1 MATDMSAEVQEPP
14 AKKCGAGA
22 PAWVLTFADLMS
34 LLLAF
39 FVLLFSFSE
48 IDNQKYKQIAG
59 SMRDAFGVQREVKVK
74 EPPKGINIV
83 AREFSPGR
91 TQSTPLN
98 EVRQSTTNDAQ
109 RYPVMQERP
118 PERDAAV
125 EQEGERIRKAMAVEI
140 EQGSIDVDVQH
151 RKIVIRI
158 REKGSFPSGSA
169 DLLEPFRPVIQRM
182 SDAIRVT
189 QGTIAVA
196 GYTDNIPIATVRFRS
211 NWDLSAS
218 RAVTVLH
225 ELLDASGLPPE
236 RFQVQGYAD
245 TRPLAPND
253 TVEGRARN
261 RRVEVTLLFNDGRGG
276 GVDAVEE
283 PPPPL

>member
-1 MATDMSAEVQEPP
+1 MANDASSEAQDLP
-14 AKKCGAGA
+14 AKKCAAGA

-48 IDNQKYKQIAG
+48 IDNLKYKQIAG

-91 TQSTPLN
+91 TRTTPLN
-98 EVRQSTTNDAQ
+98 EVRQSTTNEAL
-109 RYPVMQERP
+109 RYPVLEKRP

-125 EQEGERIRKAMAVEI
+125 AQEGERIRKAMAVEI

-169 DLLEPFRPVIQRM
+169 ELLEPFRPVIQRM
-182 SDAIRVT
+182 SEALRET
-189 QGTIAVA
+189 KGEIAVA
-196 GYTDNIPIATVRFRS
+196 GYTDNIPIATLRFRS

-225 ELLDASGLPPE
+225 ELIDASGLPPA

-245 TRPLAPND
+245 TKPLAPND
-253 TVEGRARN
+253 TVEGRASN
-261 RRVEVTLLFNDGRGG
+261 RRVEVTLVFNDSPAAAAGAGP
-276 GVDAVEE
+276 E
-283 PPPPL
+283 PQPLR

>member
-1 MATDMSAEVQEPP
+1 
-14 AKKCGAGA
+14 
-22 PAWVLTFADLMS
+22 
-34 LLLAF
+34 
-39 FVLLFSFSE
+39 
-48 IDNQKYKQIAG
+48 
-59 SMRDAFGVQREVKVK
+59 MRDAFGVQREVKVK

-261 RRVEVTLLFNDGRGG
+261 RRVEVTLLFNDGSGG
-276 GVDAVEE
+276 GVDAVED